1 MDEAVPATFFPC
13 AFQRRLA
20 ARIQTAHPSSPSLG
34 QHRAAD
40 ARLQRRFHFT
50 HRDRRLEQIKED
62 VSRQPSADYGTAVA
76 EVVNGKDQLP
86 QPKFVEHEADAVRR
100 VVER

>member
-1 MDEAVPATFFPC
+1 MKPC
-13 AFQRRLA
+13 QPLFSRALFNGVWRREFK
-20 ARIQTAHPSSPSLG
+20 RRTQGVSPSLG

-40 ARLQRRFHFT
+40 ARVQRRFHFT
-50 HRDRRLEQIKED
+50 HRGRGLKQIKED
-62 VSRQPSADYGTAVA
+62 VSRQSSADYGTAVA

-86 QPKFVEHEADAVRR
+86 HPKLVEHEADAVRR